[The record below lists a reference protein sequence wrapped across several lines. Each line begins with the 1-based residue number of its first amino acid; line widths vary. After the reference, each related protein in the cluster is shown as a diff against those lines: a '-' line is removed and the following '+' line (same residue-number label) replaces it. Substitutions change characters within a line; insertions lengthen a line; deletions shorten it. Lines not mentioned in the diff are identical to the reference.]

1 MTEQRNEIF
10 PFFESI
16 RLYNGQYA
24 LTGLHEKRM
33 KATREQHFG
42 KTTDI
47 NLINYLHQ
55 FEFPKSGLFKCR
67 IEYGLSL
74 SKPEFIPYSQKVI
87 ETLRLIEDHSLAYS
101 YKYTNRNP
109 ITNLLQQR
117 QQCDD
122 ILIVQNGMITDTS
135 YCNIIFELEGEW
147 FTPHKP
153 LFKGVQRQ
161 FLLDEGMI
169 KSFPIKISDL
179 HKFSHFRLVN
189 AMIPWEESVCLP
201 IGNIET

>member
-1 MTEQRNEIF
+1 MNEIF

-16 RLYNGQYA
+16 RLHNGQFA
-24 LTGLHEKRM
+24 LTGLHEKRI
-33 KATREQHFG
+33 KATREQHFS
-42 KTTDI
+42 KAADTSLHD
-47 NLINYLHQ
+47 YLHQ
-55 FEFPKSGLFKCR
+55 FEFPQKGLFKCR
-67 IEYGLSL
+67 LAYGMTL
-74 SKPEFIPYSQKVI
+74 SKPEFIPYAQKVV
-87 ETLRLIEDHSLAYS
+87 ETLRVVEGDSLAYS
-101 YKYTNRNP
+101 YKYTDRSH
-109 ITNLLQQR
+109 ISKLFKQR

-135 YCNIIFELEGEW
+135 YCNIIFELKGEW

-161 FLLDEGMI
+161 FLLDEGLV

-179 HKFSHFRLVN
+179 HKFDHFRLVN

-201 IGNIET
+201 IVNIM

>member
-1 MTEQRNEIF
+1 MNEIF

-16 RLYNGQYA
+16 RLHNGHFA

-33 KATREQHFG
+33 KSTQEQHFG
-42 KTTDI
+42 KAADTSLHD
-47 NLINYLHQ
+47 YLHQ
-55 FEFPKSGLFKCR
+55 FEFPQKGLFKCR
-67 IEYGLSL
+67 LAYGMILSN
-74 SKPEFIPYSQKVI
+74 PELIPYTQKVV
-87 ETLRLIEDHSLAYS
+87 ETLRVVEGDSLAYS
-101 YKYTNRNP
+101 YKYTDRSH
-109 ITNLLQQR
+109 ISKLFKQR

-122 ILIVQNGMITDTS
+122 ILIVQNGLITDTS

-161 FLLDEGMI
+161 FLLDEGLVR
-169 KSFPIKISDL
+169 SFPIKISDL
-179 HKFSHFRLVN
+179 HKFDHFRLVN

-201 IGNIET
+201 IVNIM

>member
-1 MTEQRNEIF
+1 MTEQMNELF

-16 RLYNGQYA
+16 RLYNGQFA

-33 KATREQHFG
+33 KATLEQHYG
-42 KTTDI
+42 KAADTSLHD
-47 NLINYLHQ
+47 YLNQ
-55 FEFPKSGLFKCR
+55 FEFPRKGLFKCR
-67 IEYGLSL
+67 LEYGMTL
-74 SKPEFIPYSQKVI
+74 SKPEFIPYTQTVI
-87 ETLRLIEDHSLAYS
+87 KTLRLVEGDSLAYS

-109 ITNLLQQR
+109 ITNLLHQR

-179 HKFSHFRLVN
+179 HKFSYFRLLN

-201 IGNIET
+201 IGKIMT